1 MISVPGMAVLLTFSC
16 CVLGGV
22 LTAYA
27 VRYQASAAIRFCFAL
42 MFAGN
47 GIVLLNLAGVADV
60 FQAIGVAA
68 ILLYGPALWWLVVSQ
83 ITGERRLFHWR
94 HLLPAVASLG
104 LALWQPDQR
113 VHLMAFNASV
123 FLAYLAVAATQ
134 LYAQRHAL
142 SEQKALLWLAGYLFL
157 GTWYSFWTLFS
168 YGQYIIGAS
177 LLSGETIRLLQA
189 IVTQVTAL
197 ALTWWAITR
206 PDLYLDGPRPTAA
219 PVEATSFDRD
229 VFARAQ
235 TLFATERIFTRDD
248 LALETVAD
256 RLAVTP
262 RELSH
267 AINRC
272 SGAGFRTFLRK
283 HRIAYATALL
293 TDPAYARN
301 SIFDLALKAG
311 YSNKSTFNIAFKA
324 EMNETPS
331 EYRAGAKTMIRGGQ

>member
-1 MISVPGMAVLLTFSC
+1 VISIPGIAILLTFSC

-47 GIVLLNLAGVADV
+47 GIVLLNQAGVADV
-60 FQAIGVAA
+60 FQAVGVAA

-83 ITGERRLFHWR
+83 ITGEKRLFHWG
-94 HLLPAVASLG
+94 HLLPALASLG
-104 LALWQPDQR
+104 LALWLPDQR
-113 VHLMAFNASV
+113 VHLMASNASV
-123 FLAYLAVAATQ
+123 FLGYLAVAAI
-134 LYAQRHAL
+134 LLHAHRYAL
-142 SEQKALLWLAGYLFL
+142 SEQRALLWLAGYLFL
-157 GTWYSFWTLFS
+157 GTWYSLWTLFS
-168 YGQYIIGAS
+168 YGQHILGTS

-189 IVTQVTAL
+189 LVTQMTAL

-206 PDLYLDGPRPTAA
+206 PGLYLDGPRPTSA
-219 PVEATSFDRD
+219 PAEITGFDKD
-229 VFARAQ
+229 VFERAES
-235 TLFATERIFTRDD
+235 LFTTEKIFTRDD

-262 RELSH
+262 RELSN

-283 HRIAYATALL
+283 HRIAYATSLL

-331 EYRAGAKTMIRGGQ
+331 EYRAAAETTSKGGR